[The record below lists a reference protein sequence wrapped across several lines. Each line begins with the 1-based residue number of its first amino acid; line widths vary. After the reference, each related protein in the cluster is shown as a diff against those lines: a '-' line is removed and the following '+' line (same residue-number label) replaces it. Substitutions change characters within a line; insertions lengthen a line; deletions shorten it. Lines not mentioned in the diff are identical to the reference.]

1 LLRPCI
7 FSMTDYETVL
17 LDRRDAVAVVRL
29 NRIDKHNAISR
40 QLSEELIAT
49 LDALEADDDVRVIIL
64 TGAGEKSFVAGA
76 DISELAEQTAITA
89 RPLALRGQRLMN
101 TVESCPKPVVAAVN
115 GYALGGGCELALACH
130 IRTASD
136 NAQFGLP
143 EVTLGIIPGYGG
155 TQRLPRI
162 VGKGRALELI
172 LSAQKVGAE
181 EALRI
186 GLVNRIHPQPQLLAE
201 TEKLVRRILATGPVA
216 VRFAL
221 DAVNHGSDM
230 PLQDGLNFEATFF
243 GLLAG
248 TDDCREGMRAF
259 LEKRPARFTG
269 K

>member
-1 LLRPCI
+1 MAYENILRADRDGIAFVTVNRPDKLNALNNATIGELLHC
-7 FSMTDYETVL
+7 F
-17 LDRRDAVAVVRL
+17 DAIAVDEKVR
-29 NRIDKHNAISR
+29 A
-40 QLSEELIAT
+40 
-49 LDALEADDDVRVIIL
+49 VIL

-101 TVESCPKPVVAAVN
+101 TVESCTKPVVAAVN

>member
-1 LLRPCI
+1 VAYENILREDRDGIAFVTVNRPDKLNALNNATIGELLHA
-7 FSMTDYETVL
+7 F
-17 LDRRDAVAVVRL
+17 DAVA
-29 NRIDKHNAISR
+29 
-40 QLSEELIAT
+40 
-49 LDALEADDDVRVIIL
+49 ADDRVRAAIL
-64 TGAGEKSFVAGA
+64 TGAGDKAFVAGA
-76 DISELAEQTAITA
+76 DISELAQQTAITA

-101 TVESCPKPVVAAVN
+101 TIEACPKPVVAAVN

-172 LSAQKVGAE
+172 LTAQRVNAE

-186 GLVNRIHPQPQLLAE
+186 GLVNKVFPAATLMAE
-201 TEKLVRRILATGPVA
+201 TEKLVRRVLGMGPVA

-230 PLQDGLNFEATFF
+230 PLRDGLNFEATFF

-248 TDDCREGMRAF
+248 TEDCREGMKAF
-259 LEKRPARFTG
+259 LEKRPAKFAG

>member
-1 LLRPCI
+1 MAYENILRADRDGIAFVTVNRPDKLNALNNATIGELLHCFEAITADEKVR
-7 FSMTDYETVL
+7 
-17 LDRRDAVAVVRL
+17 AV
-29 NRIDKHNAISR
+29 
-40 QLSEELIAT
+40 
-49 LDALEADDDVRVIIL
+49 IL

-101 TVESCPKPVVAAVN
+101 TVESCTKPVVAAVN

>member
-1 LLRPCI
+1 VGYENILRADRDGVSVVTVNRPDKLNALNNATIGELLHC
-7 FSMTDYETVL
+7 FEAVATDETV
-17 LDRRDAVAVVRL
+17 RAV
-29 NRIDKHNAISR
+29 
-40 QLSEELIAT
+40 
-49 LDALEADDDVRVIIL
+49 IL
-64 TGAGEKSFVAGA
+64 TGAGEKAFVAGA

-101 TVESCPKPVVAAVN
+101 TVEACPKPVIAAVN

-130 IRTASD
+130 IRTASET
-136 NAQFGLP
+136 AQFGLP

-186 GLVNRIHPQPQLLAE
+186 GLINRIHPQPQLLAE

-248 TDDCREGMRAF
+248 TEDCREGMRAF

>member
-1 LLRPCI
+1 MAYENILRADRDGIAVVTVNRPDKLNALNNATIGELLHC
-7 FSMTDYETVL
+7 FE
-17 LDRRDAVAVVRL
+17 AVATDEKVR
-29 NRIDKHNAISR
+29 A
-40 QLSEELIAT
+40 
-49 LDALEADDDVRVIIL
+49 VIL
-64 TGAGEKSFVAGA
+64 TGSGEKAFVAGA

-101 TVESCPKPVVAAVN
+101 TVEACPKPVVAAVN

-130 IRTASD
+130 IRTASET
-136 NAQFGLP
+136 ALFGLP

-172 LSAQKVGAE
+172 LSAQKVDAA

-186 GLVNRIHPQPQLLAE
+186 GLVNRVHPQAQLMAE
-201 TEKLVRRILATGPVA
+201 TEKLVRKILGMGPVA

-259 LEKRPARFTG
+259 LEKRPAKFSG

>member
-1 LLRPCI
+1 VAYENILRADRDGISVVTVNRPDKLNALNNATIGELLHC
-7 FSMTDYETVL
+7 FE
-17 LDRRDAVAVVRL
+17 AVATDEKVR
-29 NRIDKHNAISR
+29 A
-40 QLSEELIAT
+40 
-49 LDALEADDDVRVIIL
+49 VIL
-64 TGAGEKSFVAGA
+64 TGAGEKAFVAGA

-101 TVESCPKPVVAAVN
+101 TVEACPKPVVAAVN

-130 IRTASD
+130 IRTASET
-136 NAQFGLP
+136 AQFGLP

-172 LSAQKVGAE
+172 LSAQKVDAA

-186 GLVNRIHPQPQLLAE
+186 GLVNRVHPPAQLLAE
-201 TEKLVRRILATGPVA
+201 TEKFVRRILGMGPVA

-259 LEKRPARFTG
+259 LEKRPAKFSG

>member
-1 LLRPCI
+1 MAYENILRADRDGIAFVTVNRPDKLNALNNATIGELLHCFDAI
-7 FSMTDYETVL
+7 TV
-17 LDRRDAVAVVRL
+17 DEKVRAV
-29 NRIDKHNAISR
+29 
-40 QLSEELIAT
+40 
-49 LDALEADDDVRVIIL
+49 IL

-101 TVESCPKPVVAAVN
+101 TVESCTKPVVAAVN

-186 GLVNRIHPQPQLLAE
+186 GLINRIHPQPQLLAE

>member
-1 LLRPCI
+1 VGA
-7 FSMTDYETVL
+7 DVVL
-17 LDRRDAVAVVRL
+17 L
-29 NRIDKHNAISR
+29 
-40 QLSEELIAT
+40 SEQDDIAT
-49 LDALEADDDVRVIIL
+49 VTVNRPDKLNALNNSTIGELQHCFDALTLDESVRAVIL
-64 TGAGEKSFVAGA
+64 TGSGEKAFVAGA
-76 DISELAEQTAITA
+76 DISELAQQTSITA

-101 TVESCPKPVVAAVN
+101 TVEACPKPVVAAVN
-115 GYALGGGCELALACH
+115 GYALGGGCELALAAH

-172 LSAQKVGAE
+172 LTAQRVNAE

-186 GLVNRIHPQPQLLAE
+186 GLVNKVYPQAQLLAE
-201 TEKLVRRILATGPVA
+201 TEKSVRRILGMGPVA

-230 PLQDGLNFEATFF
+230 PLRDGLNFEATFF

-248 TDDCREGMRAF
+248 TEDCREGMQAF
-259 LEKRPARFTG
+259 LEKRPAKFAG

>member
-1 LLRPCI
+1 MSGFESIIYEKDRGRARITLNRPDKLNALNNATIGELLHA
-7 FSMTDYETVL
+7 F
-17 LDRRDAVAVVRL
+17 DAVA
-29 NRIDKHNAISR
+29 
-40 QLSEELIAT
+40 
-49 LDALEADDDVRVIIL
+49 ADDRVRAAIL
-64 TGAGEKSFVAGA
+64 TGAGDKAFVAGA
-76 DISELAEQTAITA
+76 DISELAQQTAITA

-101 TVESCPKPVVAAVN
+101 TIEACPKPVVAAVN

-172 LSAQKVGAE
+172 LTAQRVNAE

-186 GLVNRIHPQPQLLAE
+186 GLVNKVFPAATLMAE
-201 TEKLVRRILATGPVA
+201 TEKLVRRVLGMGPVA

-230 PLQDGLNFEATFF
+230 PLRDGLNFEATFF

-248 TDDCREGMRAF
+248 TEDCREGMKAF
-259 LEKRPARFTG
+259 LEKDR
-269 K
+269 KSVV